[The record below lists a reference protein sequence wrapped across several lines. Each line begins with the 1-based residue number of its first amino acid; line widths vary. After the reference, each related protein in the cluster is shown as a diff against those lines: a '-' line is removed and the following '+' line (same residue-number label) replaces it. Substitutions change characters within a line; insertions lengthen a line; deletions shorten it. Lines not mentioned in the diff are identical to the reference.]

1 MCSASV
7 PTGVD
12 PLDQLGHV
20 GVDIVMRDL
29 AGSSGF
35 VTVAA
40 IFQQDGSN
48 IGLRA
53 PIDDRLAHRERE
65 PVIVGIRLQGDRNIA
80 FGIERVDREP
90 AAGVIAV
97 FLAQI
102 DHDDAAGNFRP

>member
-1 MCSASV
+1 
-7 PTGVD
+7 
-12 PLDQLGHV
+12 
-20 GVDIVMRDL
+20 MRDL

-80 FGIERVDREP
+80 FGIERVDRET
-90 AAGVIAV
+90 AAGVDAV

-102 DHDDAAGNFRP
+102 DHDDAAGNFRPQTQLHFVRFFVGP